1 MFPRSAFLVL
11 VPAFLLLGGKAYSG
25 DDPMMKLED
34 ELRAAE
40 TAFARTMADR
50 DLEAFKSF
58 LAKET
63 VFFTGNQTL
72 RGPEEVAG
80 AWARFFEGEAA
91 PFSWGPEAVA
101 VLESGT
107 LGFSSG
113 PVLSPEGE
121 RIGTF
126 NSVWRRLGE
135 GRWEIVFDRGC
146 P

>member
-1 MFPRSAFLVL
+1 MRRRPVFLFLVPILL
-11 VPAFLLLGGKAYSG
+11 VLGGNAASG
-25 DDPMMKLED
+25 DDPMMNLED

-58 LAKET
+58 LASET

-72 RGPEEVAG
+72 RGPEAVAE

-126 NSVWRRLGE
+126 NSVWRRLDE
-135 GRWEIVFDRGC
+135 GKWEIVFDRGC

>member
-1 MFPRSAFLVL
+1 MAPHRALRFL
-11 VPAFLLLGGKAYSG
+11 VPALLVLGGNAYSG
-25 DDPMMKLED
+25 DDPMMQLET

-58 LAKET
+58 LAEET
-63 VFFTGNQTL
+63 VFFSGNQTL
-72 RGPEEVAG
+72 RGPDEVAA

-135 GRWEIVFDRGC
+135 GKWEIVFDRGC